1 MVKVM
6 VRVTLKVRVRV
17 WGRKVPRTWIALTL
31 MLCSI
36 VALIRDYFIECSLNG
51 PLVIAQCS

>member
-6 VRVTLKVRVRV
+6 VRVKVKVRVRV

-31 MLCSI
+31 MI
-36 VALIRDYFIECSLNG
+36 
-51 PLVIAQCS
+51 